1 MSAKMNWDRVR
12 KESQARR
19 SGSAWIGSDAV
30 GPTAGEETKSSRR
43 RESSGSQSSLRPK
56 ISGCICGKVIGFT
69 GSHKKKCPLSNSSY
83 LRTPSNSSLKPS
95 SEWIK
100 KAKKVTPAEQFIAS
114 LQTAVALA
122 RGIPV
127 KDRQRALKL
136 IRTLLDSLEDTA
148 VQEPNPDDSNCT

>member
-19 SGSAWIGSDAV
+19 SGSAWIGSDASS
-30 GPTAGEETKSSRR
+30 PTEGKETKSSRKR
-43 RESSGSQSSLRPK
+43 ASAGSRSSVLPK
-56 ISGCICGKVIGFT
+56 ISGCICGKVLGFT

-83 LRTPSNSSLKPS
+83 LRTSSISSLKPS
-95 SEWIK
+95 SERIK
-100 KAKKVTPAEQFIAS
+100 KAGKVTPAEQFFAS

-122 RGIPV
+122 RGIPL

-136 IRTLLDSLEDTA
+136 IRTLLDSLEGTA
-148 VQEPNPDDSNCT
+148 VSRTKPG